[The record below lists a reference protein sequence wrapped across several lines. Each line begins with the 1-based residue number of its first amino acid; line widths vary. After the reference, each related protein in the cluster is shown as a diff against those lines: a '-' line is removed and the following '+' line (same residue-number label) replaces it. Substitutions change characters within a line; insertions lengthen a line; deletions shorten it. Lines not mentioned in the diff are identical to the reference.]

1 MEKERGSVTVFMSV
15 MLLGL
20 VIFFVA
26 VIQFAKSFAASAL
39 VLDENM
45 TINAS
50 LCACY
55 NKPIRDAYGLTV
67 YTKDPNYLS
76 HEATVWFNESANPLS
91 LNPSVD
97 RAGNFISVT
106 GDVNV
111 SYSSSDSL
119 AIDSNFVDLMVR
131 YIKERD
137 TLGSEVTSAGIS
149 SIISNLDKA
158 NLVRERFIQD
168 MEDAQNGVETY
179 KDHGL
184 IEDDELTALVE
195 GYSIDQVNLIKNSMY
210 QAADSDLMGLDMT
223 FQKVNFVDI
232 APQNPGVS
240 KIADESW
247 TEQEVLSQSIAL
259 IDEMSTYYG
268 NLNVV
273 KNAIENKSESYYVAE
288 YATEMFSAFHYF
300 GEVSLS
306 GNYFGSGDLVSV
318 NPYCETEYLL
328 FGNGDVYLDSDIA
341 KHLIFDNFYMG
352 HLVNLMINQPVD
364 KRIIA
369 YAIVLSDGDMSKVN
383 MIVDAL
389 YSAEAAQLA
398 YQDLCEVYNFSKI
411 PVVAGDSNSDLGEY
425 QYYMELF
432 GLIECCRNQGSVVAR
447 EKYVIEKNAA
457 NSCEEAREFRFG
469 NAYTEIYMELN
480 TDFAQ

>member
-1 MEKERGSVTVFMSV
+1 MGRERASVTVFMSV

-20 VIFFVA
+20 VMFFLV
-26 VIQFAKSFAASAL
+26 VIEFAKSFAASSL

-45 TINAS
+45 TIKAS
-50 LCACY
+50 LYACY

-67 YTKDPNYLS
+67 YTKDSNYLS

-91 LNPSVD
+91 LNSSVD
-97 RAGNFISVT
+97 KAGNIISVT
-106 GDVNV
+106 GDVKV

-119 AIDSNFVDLMVR
+119 AMDSNFVDLMVG

-137 TLGSEVTSAGIS
+137 TLGNEVTPAGIS
-149 SIISNLDKA
+149 SIINNLDKA
-158 NLVRERFIQD
+158 NLIRERFIQD
-168 MEDAQNGVETY
+168 MEDAKSGVETY

-184 IEDDELTALVE
+184 MENDELTALIE
-195 GYSIDQVNLIKNSMY
+195 SYSIDQVNSIKKSMY
-210 QAADSDLMGLDMT
+210 QTADSDLMGLDMT
-223 FQKVNFVDI
+223 FQYVGFADI
-232 APQNPGVS
+232 APKNPGVS

-247 TEQEVLSQSIAL
+247 TESEVLSQSIAL
-259 IDEMSTYYG
+259 IDEMSLYYD

-273 KNAIENKSESYYVAE
+273 KKAVENKSESYYVAQ

-341 KHLIFDNFYMG
+341 KHLIFDNLYMG

-364 KRIIA
+364 NRIIA
-369 YAIVLSDGDMSKVN
+369 YAVVLSDGDMSKVN

-398 YQDLCEVYNFSKI
+398 YQDLGNVYNFTKI
-411 PVVAGDSNSDLGEY
+411 PVVAGDSNSDFGEY

-457 NSCEEAREFRFG
+457 NSCEEAREFRFD
-469 NAYTEIYMELN
+469 NAYTDIYMELN
-480 TDFAQ
+480 TNFAQ